1 MKKVCSIIVSLLV
14 IMTTGSLT
22 VFAGE
27 WVKDLNNWKYVDD
40 QGNFVT
46 SSWKFISSE
55 SGYATYYFDELGNM
69 ATGLKRI
76 DGDVYAFND
85 DGSTITNST
94 VVVDGE
100 TYKTRNKGL
109 IEDIPA
115 DFDVEAYNASVLAE
129 KQRIAESIAAKEAEE
144 KRIAESIANRS
155 PEELAAIAASE
166 AAVEAEKKAKE
177 ESMEAERIDRL
188 NKTIMIS
195 KTTPEIV
202 NIKGEEKGKITVTL
216 LIPTLVGGNAEQIN
230 AVLGEKMKNAVYLMY
245 EEKYGHT
252 TEKLSFK
259 TKKVDLN
266 HSLESNSLTFR
277 FFDEDGYRMFTLH
290 MNTNTLEMWGD

>member
-1 MKKVCSIIVSLLV
+1 MKKVYLIIMLLFV
-14 IMTTGSLT
+14 TMTTMVLT

-27 WVKDLNNWKYVDD
+27 WLKEGNNWKYVDD

-69 ATGLKRI
+69 VTGLKRI

-230 AVLGEKMKNAVYLMY
+230 AVLKDKMKNAVYLMY
-245 EEKYGHT
+245 EEKYGYT

-277 FFDEDGYRMFTLH
+277 FFDENGYRMFTLH

>member
-1 MKKVCSIIVSLLV
+1 MKKVCSIILSLLV

-40 QGNFVT
+40 SGNFVT

-76 DGDVYAFND
+76 DGEVYAFND
-85 DGSTITNST
+85 DGSTMTNST
-94 VVVDGE
+94 IEIDGE
-100 TYKTRNKGL
+100 TYKTKNKGL
-109 IEDIPA
+109 
-115 DFDVEAYNASVLAE
+115 VENISAYFNVDEYNAKVLAE
-129 KQRIAESIAAKEAEE
+129 KQRIEESKAAVEAE
-144 KRIAESIANRS
+144 KKWIAESIANRT

-245 EEKYGHT
+245 EEKYGYT

>member
-1 MKKVCSIIVSLLV
+1 MKKVCLIIMLLFV
-14 IMTTGSLT
+14 TMTTMVLT

-27 WVKDLNNWKYVDD
+27 WLKEGNNWKYVDD

-144 KRIAESIANRS
+144 KRIAESIANRT

-166 AAVEAEKKAKE
+166 AAAEAEKKAKE

-195 KTTPEIV
+195 KTTAEIV
-202 NIKGEEKGKITVTL
+202 NIKGEGKGKITVTL
-216 LIPTLVGGNAEQIN
+216 LIPTLIGGNAEQIN

-245 EEKYGHT
+245 EEKYGNT

-277 FFDEDGYRMFTLH
+277 FFDENGYRMFTLH